1 MIPTTERSRTTFLHD
16 AEQEAV
22 RTICNPRLRQYSS
35 SPSQPESKEHVERM
49 AVGPQQETPLDQL
62 IDTLFSAWP
71 EEDPQPIRSSPNSW
85 IESSEVW
92 TDSNL
97 AQLCRHVASFLRRPS
112 SFDKAMIGT
121 NILLSRIWTVAT
133 LPADQSIP
141 IMIFTAVM
149 LLVVVHCPLK
159 AAGMLNQVRGIL
171 ETKRSALSLRRLQA
185 LTVNSKSNA
194 WFPIT
199 AMLQYVL
206 EW

>member
-1 MIPTTERSRTTFLHD
+1 MIPTTERSRTAFLHD

-22 RTICNPRLRQYSS
+22 RTICNPRVRQYSS
-35 SPSQPESKEHVERM
+35 SASQPEFKEQVKCM
-49 AVGPQQETPLDQL
+49 NVGPQQETLLDQL

-71 EEDPQPIRSSPNSW
+71 EEDPQPIRSSLNS

-97 AQLCRHVASFLRRPS
+97 AQLCRHIASFLRRPP

-121 NILLSRIWTVAT
+121 GILLSRMWTVAT

-171 ETKRSALSLRRLQA
+171 ETKRSVLSLRRLQA
-185 LTVNSKSNA
+185 LTVDSKSNA

-199 AMLQYVL
+199 TMLQYVL